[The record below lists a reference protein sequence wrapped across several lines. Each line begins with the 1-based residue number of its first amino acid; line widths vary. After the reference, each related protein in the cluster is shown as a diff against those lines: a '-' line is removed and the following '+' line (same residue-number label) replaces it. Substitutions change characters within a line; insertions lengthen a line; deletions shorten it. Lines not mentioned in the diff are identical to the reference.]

1 MANFFTKLAST
12 VSIATLVAASTSA
25 SFVSAA
31 SEFLPYAEALADNG
45 TISTQSTEAGYR
57 LGANITRAELAKVVA
72 NLGEFTPTS
81 CAGDVY
87 SDVNST
93 LGDLCGYVEALAEAG
108 VVSTSNATYRPNAN
122 VTRAEAV
129 KLILGALGETGSDVA
144 AGYTDIAALGDLT
157 SYINRANEIGVIG
170 DATYFRPNASIT
182 RGEAFKIA
190 AATAQLDVGTT
201 DGGDTGSTGG
211 DTGSTTTSG
220 STTTTGSVVAGDLT
234 VALDGQAVAQYV
246 PKNASNVKVG
256 SVKLTAGTTDVSVN
270 SITVLRSGLGDSAG
284 LTVAVAQSGTIIS
297 ESRSVNTSTQEGIVR
312 LNNTLVVKAGTSVVV
327 DILASVATSANSQ
340 HQFAVKAVGTTATVT
355 GAPVTLGLV
364 NTTDYSVSEVKVVKV
379 DLNGVTSG
387 KNDQSLG
394 TVQFQAGGKDITMS
408 AFTLSKTSG
417 IDLTRALANVKA
429 YKNGTQVG
437 SVTISSDKI
446 YVTGLNTK
454 VARNDTVTFELRA
467 DVSYVGDG
475 ATGDDITMKI
485 TDTTDV
491 SATEDLTGY
500 ATATN
505 LNSHTA
511 DTIDLTALDIVW
523 TKNTTKSVTVAPGT
537 TNVVLFDAKATSS
550 ASFDVT
556 EFTLKGKS
564 GLASTGTDSDENA
577 RFTSL
582 TLTVNG
588 VDYDLLNTTQTAGF
602 SGTYKFTKTA
612 DKFRMDAGAPVNVK
626 LVANLSNGSQ
636 GGSYTY
642 EVTLDTVKNVSNGNT
657 VGLSGKSI
665 TGDQVTVEAP
675 TLNLKKST
683 VAAPSSTKIYGNA
696 TNTEIARFGVEAK
709 AEEVTIREI
718 TFTNTAGAGYVTDFS
733 KLVSGTNV
741 KLINVDTKA
750 QVSATVTMS
759 GSNPATAIKLTGMS
773 IKVAKDTTSNFKL
786 VVDTQG
792 DLITALGNTNKIN
805 LVTNIVSTSVSSN
818 ATISIP
824 VNAVAVDN
832 SKVYT
837 AGVVPPTITLTKKA
851 SNVFLIKI
859 TNADADNAIT
869 LTGITAQV
877 RPVSVSNST
886 YSATGCLRD
895 EGSSDKCDVA
905 TSGLGPIPGSAK
917 TYTLNEVISKNSSIT
932 RELYVDSTY
941 QNPADLQA
949 EVSKAF
955 YDVQNIVDSATT
967 ETYSVVAQ

>member
-144 AGYTDIAALGDLT
+144 AGYTDVAALGDLT

-190 AATAQLDVGTT
+190 AATAQLDVGTV

-211 DTGSTTTSG
+211 NTGSTTTG

-246 PKNASNVKVG
+246 PRNASNVKVG
-256 SVKLTAGTTDVSVN
+256 SVKLTAGKTDVSVN
-270 SITVLRSGLGDSAG
+270 SITVLRSGLGNSTG
-284 LTVAVAQSGTIIS
+284 LQISIAQSGTVIS
-297 ESRSVNTSTQEGIVR
+297 ENRSVNTSTQEGIVR
-312 LNNTLVVKAGTSVVV
+312 LNNTLVIKAGTSVVLEV
-327 DILASVATSANSQ
+327 LASVSGSANSQ

-364 NTTDYSVSEVKVVKV
+364 NTTDYDVTKVKVIKV
-379 DLNGVTSG
+379 DLNSVTSG

-394 TVQFQAGGKDITMS
+394 TVQLQAGNKDVTLS
-408 AFTLSKTSG
+408 SFTLSKTVG
-417 IDLTRALANVKA
+417 IDLTRALANVVVL
-429 YKNGTQVG
+429 KNGTQVG
-437 SVTISSDKI
+437 TATVTSDKI
-446 YVTGLNTK
+446 YVTGLSTK
-454 VARNDTVTFELRA
+454 VARNDSATFEIRA
-467 DVSYVGDG
+467 DVTYVGAG
-475 ATGDDITMKI
+475 GSPDDITLKLSE
-485 TDTTDV
+485 TTDV

-500 ATATN
+500 ATQT
-505 LNSHTA
+505 
-511 DTIDLTALDIVW
+511 DLTTGTLSDVLSLSALDIVW

-556 EFTLKGKS
+556 AFTLKGKS
-564 GLASTGTDSDENA
+564 GLAATGTDADENN

-588 VDYDLLNTTQTAGF
+588 VDYDLLNTNQSSAGVYTF
-602 SGTYKFTKTA
+602 NKTS
-612 DKFRMDAGAPVNVK
+612 DKFRMDAGSSVNAK
-626 LVANLSNGSQ
+626 LVANLSNTSS

-642 EVTLDTVKNVSNGNT
+642 ELNLVDVKNVSNGNT
-657 VGLSGKSI
+657 VPGLNKNI
-665 TGDQVTVEAP
+665 TGDQVTVQGPE
-675 TLNLKKST
+675 LLIKKAT

-696 TNTEIARFGVEAK
+696 TSAEIGRFGLEAK
-709 AEEVTIREI
+709 AEEVTVRDI
-718 TFTNTAGAGYVTDFS
+718 TFTNNSATGYINDLT
-733 KLVSGTNV
+733 KLISGTNV
-741 KLINVDTKA
+741 KLINVDTQA
-750 QVSATVTMS
+750 QVSATVTVNT
-759 GSNPATAIKLTGMS
+759 GSVKLTGMS
-773 IKVAKDTTSNFKL
+773 IKIAKDTTSNFKL

-792 DLITALGNTNKIN
+792 DLASALTPSIGKQFNVNVN
-805 LVTNIVSTSVSSN
+805 VTSTSVSSSSTVTFNGTN
-818 ATISIP
+818 ASF
-824 VNAVAVDN
+824 VDAA
-832 SKVYT
+832 KIYT
-837 AGVVPPTITLTKKA
+837 AGVVPPTVTLTKKS
-851 SNVFLIKI
+851 SNVFLVKI
-859 TNADADNAIT
+859 SNTDADNNIT
-869 LTGITAQV
+869 LNSITAQV

-886 YSATGCLRD
+886 YSATTCVRD
-895 EGSSDKCDVA
+895 EGSSDKCDIA
-905 TSGLGPIPGSAK
+905 TSTGAVPGAAK
-917 TYTLNEVISKNSSIT
+917 EFVIAGGVIISKNSNIT
-932 RELYVDSTY
+932 REIFVDSNY
-941 QNPADLQA
+941 VSPADLQGEITA
-949 EVSKAF
+949 LK
-955 YDVQNIVDSATT
+955 YDTSVT

>member
-211 DTGSTTTSG
+211 NTGSTTTG
-220 STTTTGSVVAGDLT
+220 STTTTGSVVAGNLT

-284 LTVAVAQSGTIIS
+284 LTVAVAQSGLVIS
-297 ESRSVNTSTQEGIVR
+297 ENRSVNTSTQEGIIR
-312 LNNTLVVKAGTSVVV
+312 LNSTLVVKAGTSVVV

-364 NTTDYSVSEVKVVKV
+364 NTTDYEVSKVKVLASYV
-379 DLNGVTSG
+379 DMNSSVTSG

-394 TVQFQAGGKDITMS
+394 TVKLQAGNKDVTLS
-408 AFTLSKTSG
+408 AFTLTKNSG
-417 IDLTRALANVKA
+417 TDLTRMITNVKV
-429 YKNGTQVG
+429 YKNAVQVG
-437 SVTISSDKI
+437 TASVTSDKI
-446 YVTGLNTK
+446 YVTALNTK
-454 VARNDTVTFELRA
+454 VSRNDTATFELRA
-467 DVSYVGDG
+467 DVIHVGTNENLTIG
-475 ATGDDITMKI
+475 I

-491 SATEDLTGY
+491 SGTEDLTGY
-500 ATATN
+500 ATQTDLPVN
-505 LNSHTA
+505 GVT
-511 DTIDLTALDIVW
+511 DTLGFGALDIVW
-523 TKNTTKSVTVAPGT
+523 TKNTTKSVTVAPGASS
-537 TNVVLFDAKATSS
+537 VVLFDAKITSS
-550 ASFDVT
+550 ATFDVT
-556 EFTLKGKS
+556 KFTLKGQS
-564 GLASTGTDSDENA
+564 ANAAALDDGTGVTSESYN
-577 RFTSL
+577 FSSL

-588 VDYDLLNTTQTAGF
+588 VDYDLLNTTKTSAGSGYIF
-602 SGTYKFTKTA
+602 SKA
-612 DKFRMDAGAPVNVK
+612 SDKFRMDAGTPVAVK
-626 LVANLSNGSQ
+626 LVANLSNSAN
-636 GGSYTY
+636 SATYTY
-642 EVTLDTVKNVSNGNT
+642 NVSLNDVKNVSNGNVVT
-657 VGLSGKSI
+657 GLNKDI
-665 TGDQVTVEAP
+665 TGDR
-675 TLNLKKST
+675 K
-683 VAAPSSTKIYGNA
+683 
-696 TNTEIARFGVEAK
+696 
-709 AEEVTIREI
+709 
-718 TFTNTAGAGYVTDFS
+718 
-733 KLVSGTNV
+733 
-741 KLINVDTKA
+741 
-750 QVSATVTMS
+750 
-759 GSNPATAIKLTGMS
+759 
-773 IKVAKDTTSNFKL
+773 
-786 VVDTQG
+786 
-792 DLITALGNTNKIN
+792 
-805 LVTNIVSTSVSSN
+805 
-818 ATISIP
+818 
-824 VNAVAVDN
+824 
-832 SKVYT
+832 
-837 AGVVPPTITLTKKA
+837 
-851 SNVFLIKI
+851 
-859 TNADADNAIT
+859 
-869 LTGITAQV
+869 
-877 RPVSVSNST
+877 
-886 YSATGCLRD
+886 
-895 EGSSDKCDVA
+895 
-905 TSGLGPIPGSAK
+905 
-917 TYTLNEVISKNSSIT
+917 
-932 RELYVDSTY
+932 
-941 QNPADLQA
+941 
-949 EVSKAF
+949 
-955 YDVQNIVDSATT
+955 
-967 ETYSVVAQ
+967 SVV

>member
-144 AGYTDIAALGDLT
+144 AGYTDVAALGDLT

-190 AATAQLDVGTT
+190 AATAQLDVGTV

-220 STTTTGSVVAGDLT
+220 STTTTGSVVAGNLT

-284 LTVAVAQSGTIIS
+284 LTVAVAQSGLVIS
-297 ESRSVNTSTQEGIVR
+297 ENRSVNTSTQEGIIR
-312 LNNTLVVKAGTSVVV
+312 LNSTLVVKAGTSVVV

-364 NTTDYSVSEVKVVKV
+364 NTTDYEVSKVKVLAGYV
-379 DLNGVTSG
+379 DMNSSVTSG

-394 TVQFQAGGKDITMS
+394 TVKLQAGNKDVTLS
-408 AFTLSKTSG
+408 AFTLTKNSG
-417 IDLTRALANVKA
+417 TDLTRMITNVKV
-429 YKNGTQVG
+429 YKNAVQVG
-437 SVTISSDKI
+437 TASVTSDKI
-446 YVTGLNTK
+446 YVTALNTK
-454 VARNDTVTFELRA
+454 VARNDTATFELRA
-467 DVSYVGDG
+467 DVIHVGSNENLTIG
-475 ATGDDITMKI
+475 I

-491 SATEDLTGY
+491 SGTEDLTGY
-500 ATATN
+500 ATQTDLPVN
-505 LNSHTA
+505 GVT
-511 DTIDLTALDIVW
+511 DTLGFGALDIVW
-523 TKNTTKSVTVAPGT
+523 TKNTTKSVTVAPGASS
-537 TNVVLFDAKATSS
+537 VVLFDAKITSS
-550 ASFDVT
+550 ATFDVT
-556 EFTLKGKS
+556 KFTLKGQS
-564 GLASTGTDSDENA
+564 TNAAALTGGSLASN
-577 RFTSL
+577 FTSL

-588 VDYDLLNTTQTAGF
+588 VDYDLLNTSGFTTAPLTFAF
-602 SGTYKFTKTA
+602 SKTS
-612 DKFRMDAGAPVNVK
+612 DKFRMDAGTPVAVK
-626 LVANLSNGSQ
+626 LVANLSNSANSA
-636 GGSYTY
+636 SYTFN
-642 EVTLDTVKNVSNGNT
+642 VSLNDVKNVSNGNVVT
-657 VGLSGKSI
+657 GLNKDI

-675 TLNLKKST
+675 TLTIKAST
-683 VAAPSSTKIYGNA
+683 VAAPSTSKIYSNA
-696 TNTEIARFGVEAK
+696 SALEIGRFGVEAK
-709 AEEVTIREI
+709 AEEITVREVTL
-718 TFTNTAGAGYVTDFS
+718 TNSSATNAVNDFT

-741 KLINVDTKA
+741 KLVNVADGA
-750 QVSATVTMS
+750 QVSASVTVNA
-759 GSNPATAIKLTGMS
+759 GEIKLTGMN
-773 IKVAKDTTSNFKL
+773 IKVAKDTTSNFKV

-792 DLITALGNTNKIN
+792 DLTSTFTSTGNKLMVTAY
-805 LVTNIVSTSVSSN
+805 VPSASSSSVSNVVVS
-818 ATISIP
+818 P
-824 VNAVAVDN
+824 
-832 SKVYT
+832 YT
-837 AGVVPPTITLTKKA
+837 TTKEYTVSVIPPTVTLTKKS
-851 SNVFLIKI
+851 SNVYLVKI
-859 TNADADNAIT
+859 TNADADQEIT
-869 LTGITAQV
+869 LNSITAQV
-877 RPVSVSNST
+877 RPVSVANNN
-886 YSATGCLRD
+886 YSATTCLRD

-905 TSGLGPIPGSAK
+905 TSTGSVPGAAK
-917 TYTLNEVISKNSSIT
+917 EFVIVGGVKISKNSNIT
-932 RELYVDSTY
+932 REIYVDS
-941 QNPADLQA
+941 NFVSPADLQG
-949 EVSKAF
+949 EITSIK
-955 YDVQNIVDSATT
+955 YNTGIT